1 MSGEHVSNDVT
12 LGDGVPA
19 NDENIVAIA
28 FEVAVSVIGAI
39 FYDVG
44 LQLRAFVCVV
54 LFQRP
59 AELEANH
66 IGTHACWQST
76 LTLSV

>member
-28 FEVAVSVIGAI
+28 FEVAVSVTGAI

-44 LQLRAFVCVV
+44 LRLRAFVCVV

-59 AELEANH
+59 AEL
-66 IGTHACWQST
+66 
-76 LTLSV
+76 